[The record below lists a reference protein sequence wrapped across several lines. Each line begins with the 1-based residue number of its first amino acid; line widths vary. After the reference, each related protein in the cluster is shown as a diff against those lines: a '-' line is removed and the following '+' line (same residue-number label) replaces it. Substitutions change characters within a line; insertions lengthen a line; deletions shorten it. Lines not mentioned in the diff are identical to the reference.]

1 MPTPVKNLRSV
12 AAMAALFVLVQLAAI
27 TLMEFALTPEDRAFE
42 DPDNP
47 FIALFYVLLMIGFTA
62 VFIVMIK
69 YGKEN
74 LLKAIMF
81 MSIGFVLFFV
91 LLVLLVQLL
100 DAELLILILAV
111 AISALMIYA
120 LWNYPEW
127 YVVDSVGVLMAIGIV
142 ALLGISLSVLPIF
155 LLLSAL
161 AIYDFIAVYK
171 TKHMLTLADGVAD
184 MGLPMILVV
193 PKKLPYSYRENRPK
207 ISVEKKEER
216 EAFLMGLGDIIIPG
230 LLPASAYWF
239 IDTDKSVLGIDGNLL
254 IALGAILGA
263 LFAFLFLMRLVNKGN
278 PQPGLPFLN
287 VGVILGYV
295 VTYLVVFGTDLSQF
309 I

>member
-1 MPTPVKNLRSV
+1 MPTVVKNLRSIV
-12 AAMAALFVLVQLAAI
+12 AMAVLFVVVQLAAI
-27 TLMEFALTPEDRAFE
+27 AFMEFALTPEDRAFE
-42 DPDNP
+42 NPGDPL
-47 FIALFYVLLMIGFTA
+47 IAFYYVLLMIGFTA
-62 VFIVMIK
+62 VFIVLIK

-74 LLKAIMF
+74 LLKAVMF

-91 LLVLLVQLL
+91 CLVLLAQILN
-100 DAELLILILAV
+100 AELLIIILAV
-111 AISALMIYA
+111 AISAISVYA
-120 LWNYPEW
+120 LWTYPEW
-127 YVVDSVGVLMAIGIV
+127 YVVDSVGILMAIGIV
-142 ALLGISLSVLPIF
+142 ALLGISLSVLPVL

-193 PKKLPYSYRENRPK
+193 PKKLPYSYREKRPK
-207 ISVEKKEER
+207 IAAESKEER

-230 LLPASAYWF
+230 LLPASAFWF
-239 IDTDKSVLGIDGNLL
+239 IDTEKVLLGIDGNLFV
-254 IALGAILGA
+254 ALGAVIGGLC
-263 LFAFLFLMRLVNKGN
+263 AFLFLMRLVNKGN

-287 VGVILGYV
+287 VGVIVGYV
-295 VTYLVVFGTDLSQF
+295 VAYLVVFGTDLSQL